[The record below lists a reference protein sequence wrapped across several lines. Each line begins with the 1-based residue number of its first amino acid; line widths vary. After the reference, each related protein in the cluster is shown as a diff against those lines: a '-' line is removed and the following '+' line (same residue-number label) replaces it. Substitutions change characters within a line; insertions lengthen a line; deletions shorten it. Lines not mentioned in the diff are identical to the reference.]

1 MAATE
6 NTTGIPPDLEADA
19 QVVIGSVMT
28 GKPLEPEVL
37 RRVRE
42 EAEKITERLR
52 REYGELDL
60 GVPAIRGLRASE

>member
-6 NTTGIPPDLEADA
+6 NTSGIPPDLEADA
-19 QVVIGSVMT
+19 QAVIGSVMT
-28 GKPLEPEVL
+28 GKPLEPDVL

-52 REYGELDL
+52 REYGELDI
-60 GVPAIRGLRASE
+60 GVPAIRGLRNSE